1 MNDSGL
7 SVAHFRGLIKETCV
21 QMEELCSSWDKKLL
35 CNSVNYDE
43 NFCGQIRSVVGQAR
57 ILANERGRLTQF
69 KNLVD
74 NYEFGLGE
82 KETTIIDL
90 QGFWEMIDVQI
101 QEMLDKFQYLE
112 NVESGVHVD
121 SSTKHNSSTSTPTS
135 VSQKMSS
142 HTLNNR
148 RKLTKAVSSKDLK
161 AFKAAKKRE
170 LSKLDSKMKVLHL
183 SPPSTQLQVPI
194 CKSFNGGFFN
204 IKSPV
209 RPSSPP
215 EAPPCSPKQRNR
227 FDSSKSNEFLRQA
240 VLTTSSIKNP
250 TSPYMVMKVSSVGKR
265 DLRVV
270 DVKQRLFI
278 DDK

>member
-1 MNDSGL
+1 
-7 SVAHFRGLIKETCV
+7 
-21 QMEELCSSWDKKLL
+21 
-35 CNSVNYDE
+35 
-43 NFCGQIRSVVGQAR
+43 
-57 ILANERGRLTQF
+57 
-69 KNLVD
+69 
-74 NYEFGLGE
+74 
-82 KETTIIDL
+82 
-90 QGFWEMIDVQI
+90 
-101 QEMLDKFQYLE
+101 
-112 NVESGVHVD
+112 
-121 SSTKHNSSTSTPTS
+121 
-135 VSQKMSS
+135 MSS

-265 DLRVV
+265 DLRIRPGVFLGSC
-270 DVKQRLFI
+270 DYKLEKIIIKYRDFLYPSFFPEGQKCAFPLQPGQYGGEI
-278 DDK
+278 AKITLPEISDE